1 MAKNDSSPAP
11 AFSPLGDGIEFAV
24 SDGVLTLRI
33 KLNAE
38 AARASAS
45 GKMVLA
51 GSTGGWVT
59 IPGTDGWRTNVN
71 VGRKAA

>member
-1 MAKNDSSPAP
+1 MAKNDTSPVP

-24 SDGVLTLRI
+24 SGGILTLRI
-33 KLNAE
+33 NLDAK
-38 AARASAS
+38 AARPSAS